1 MAQRAL
7 RFGITDGAGHRA
19 ATWKI
24 WTETGR
30 KKSEVYLASRS
41 LGGTLKASLHESG
54 KWHIAYSQHAFE
66 RDVKGA
72 IPKQKDRFI
81 TKWPRPKDIAPGIT
95 LAFRIVTP
103 WSAVTNLIE
112 ESKTKNVAW
121 LPNAPKPKATEIDI
135 IFTQPK
141 VLVSGWPGRWS
152 MSTALIGS
160 MPLESGETVWAVY
173 WIIDMPDLSKLGKGI
188 GKFYQGKSHDDLKID
203 GLRALVIGTEPD
215 GSRVIYDCAVERRVN
230 NKAIK
235 P

>member
-1 MAQRAL
+1 MSQRAL

-19 ATWKI
+19 ATWKL

-54 KWHIAYSQHAFE
+54 NWHIAYNQDVFE

-81 TKWPRPKDIAPGIT
+81 TKWPRHKDIAPGFT
-95 LAFRIVTP
+95 LAFRIATP
-103 WSAVTNLIE
+103 WSAITNLIE
-112 ESKTKNVAW
+112 KSKTKNVTW

-141 VLVSGWPGRWS
+141 VLVSDWPGSCS
-152 MSTALIGS
+152 MGTSLIGS
-160 MPLESGETVWAVY
+160 MPLENGETVWAIY
-173 WIIDMPDLSKLGKGI
+173 WIIDMPDLSKLSKGI
-188 GKFYQGKSHDDLKID
+188 GRFFQGKSHDDLRKD
-203 GLRALVIGTEPD
+203 GLRALIFGTEPD
-215 GSRVIYDCAVERRVN
+215 GSRVIYDCAVERKTN
-230 NKAIK
+230 SK